1 MRGQW
6 LQCSVGGGSSK
17 SSEGQEVMEM
27 SAHVAGLER
36 KRADFLQEAAE
47 LVRSATAVGR
57 EITAEED
64 LHVMELT
71 KNAHIIEE
79 ELHRFR
85 RHHDEGR
92 LES

>member
-1 MRGQW
+1 MRGQR
-6 LQCSVGGGSSK
+6 LQYSVGSGSSR
-17 SSEGQEVMEM
+17 SSEKEEVTEM
-27 SAHVAGLER
+27 SAYVAGLER

-64 LHVMELT
+64 LHVLELT

-85 RHHDEGR
+85 RHHDE
-92 LES
+92 